1 MIYKTVF
8 SDTLWQKLIKKEQN
22 RESGEYMRPSG
33 IGGQAVIE
41 GVMMKNKDRY
51 AVAVRKPDNQI
62 VIENSEYHSISDK
75 YKFFRLPIIRGIVAF
90 IDSMS
95 LGTKT
100 LTYSASFYEEEDE
113 AKPSKVEK
121 AMGKVFKEKA
131 EAVIMGITLVIAMI
145 LAIGIFMILPWFLA
159 DLLGKQID
167 NEILQA
173 LIEGAIRLVIFILYV
188 SAISMMQDIKRVYM
202 YHGAEHK
209 TINCVENGLPLNV
222 ENVRKQSRQHK
233 RCGTSFMLYV
243 MIISILLFM
252 CIRVDQPVLRVV
264 LRILLVPVIAG
275 ISYEFIKLAGRSNS
289 KIMGILS
296 KPGMWL
302 QGLTTKE
309 PDDSMIEVAIASVE
323 AVFDWKAFQEGADSE
338 FAAAKARVNRNGDA
352 PIRPAPVK
360 RAQGKVNRRSGFY
373 EKREKERQEREK
385 RIEAELQQ
393 QKGKPAKEK
402 KANKGKSSKPQ
413 EVRRVAVAKKATS
426 KRRPM
431 VAIEEVRRKDNILN
445 FEEEDDDILRA
456 LDKFVTG
463 DEDEAKKGEE

>member
-1 MIYKTVF
+1 MPGCNGYNRKH
-8 SDTLWQKLIKKEQN
+8 N

-41 GVMMKNKDRY
+41 GVMMKNKNHY
-51 AVAVRKPDNQI
+51 AVAVRKPNDEI
-62 VIENSEYHSISDK
+62 VIENSEYHSIADK
-75 YKFFRLPIIRGIVAF
+75 NKFFRLPIIRGMVAF

-95 LGTKT
+95 LGMKT
-100 LTYSASFYEEEDE
+100 LGYSASFYEEEDE
-113 AKPSKVEK
+113 AEPSKMEK

-131 EAVIMGITLVIAMI
+131 ESVVMGITVVIAMI

-159 DLLGKQID
+159 DLLRKQIN

-209 TINCVENGLPLNV
+209 TINCVENGLPLTV

-243 MIISILLFM
+243 MLISILLFM

-296 KPGMWL
+296 RPGMWL

-309 PDDSMIEVAIASVE
+309 PDDTMIEVAIASVE
-323 AVFDWKAFQEGADSE
+323 AVFDWKAFLEGADNE
-338 FAAAKARVNRNGDA
+338 FAAAKARVNANGGG
-352 PIRPAPVK
+352 PVRPVPVK
-360 RAQGKVNRRSGFY
+360 RAQGRVNRRSGFY

-385 RIEAELQQ
+385 RIEAKLQNQ
-393 QKGKPAKEK
+393 KEVPVNEKKEAKGKAAKSQE
-402 KANKGKSSKPQ
+402 AGK
-413 EVRRVAVAKKATS
+413 VAVVKKATS
-426 KRRPM
+426 KRRP
-431 VAIEEVRRKDNILN
+431 VTAVEEIRRKDSILDYD
-445 FEEEDDDILRA
+445 EEDDDILRA
-456 LDKFVTG
+456 LDKFVT
-463 DEDEAKKGEE
+463 DNEKKEEE